1 MYASNSRAVSIA
13 AEYLLRHNPCS
24 RIQMAQDTGL
34 TASIVTHTVKLMM
47 DAGFVQDTG
56 VTISKK
62 KGSGRAQKLLSLNP
76 DYTRFLGIEIN
87 IGGIHVLIMDCVGN
101 VLAQVHAGA
110 DEFSPENINETTV
123 QLAESCIQQ
132 AGGLPA
138 AAGLAVPGHV
148 DQHDQFISNKPQYQY
163 LNIQKIREKLHMPL
177 YAENNIEVMALN
189 EYIRNPESTP
199 DQFLFLH
206 IGPGMYCSQFNSSIE
221 NERDFFVGEIGH
233 TVIDPNGPL
242 CECGKTGCLQTY
254 ISDSWLIK
262 KARMILENSHDTVL
276 HSLVDSPDQITID
289 TIRKAYALQDP
300 LIYRDLDN
308 GIHKLALS
316 LGNVLIM
323 SNAKK
328 LYINS
333 ALLQDPELT
342 KRLIQEIQT
351 QLDFIKNR
359 RQVQIEILPFNPW
372 RGALGAAALA
382 EYAFL
387 VKDSG
392 EFYRRLLEQ
401 AGMKAL

>member
-148 DQHDQFISNKPQYQY
+148 DQHDQFISNNPQYQY
-163 LNIQKIREKLHMPL
+163 LNIQKIRE
-177 YAENNIEVMALN
+177 
-189 EYIRNPESTP
+189 
-199 DQFLFLH
+199 
-206 IGPGMYCSQFNSSIE
+206 IG
-221 NERDFFVGEIGH
+221 RAHV
-233 TVIDPNGPL
+233 
-242 CECGKTGCLQTY
+242 
-254 ISDSWLIK
+254 
-262 KARMILENSHDTVL
+262 
-276 HSLVDSPDQITID
+276 
-289 TIRKAYALQDP
+289 
-300 LIYRDLDN
+300 
-308 GIHKLALS
+308 
-316 LGNVLIM
+316 
-323 SNAKK
+323 
-328 LYINS
+328 
-333 ALLQDPELT
+333 
-342 KRLIQEIQT
+342 
-351 QLDFIKNR
+351 
-359 RQVQIEILPFNPW
+359 
-372 RGALGAAALA
+372 
-382 EYAFL
+382 
-387 VKDSG
+387 
-392 EFYRRLLEQ
+392 
-401 AGMKAL
+401 